1 MSHKLSTVWDGSV
14 WDGSHLSERFE
25 RARDPP
31 RLLGRKGLGALFVA
45 PECFFAFFVIR
56 DGQIRIGFLGGV
68 LEAESPRPLTGGDA
82 YPPGGRFVGQ
92 AAAVCAATSSA
103 LAARKAVR
111 IWARCIW

>member
-68 LEAESPRPLTGGDA
+68 LEAESPRPVTGGDA
-82 YPPGGRFVGQ
+82 YPPG
-92 AAAVCAATSSA
+92 
-103 LAARKAVR
+103 ARRGIVM
-111 IWARCIW
+111 